1 MNTALFDQ
9 RVNRRWQDRGGTNPP
24 KRSGRFTK
32 KGPRPRAA
40 SLAEAK
46 KRRQELIDKV
56 EQAMPATYS
65 LGDLNDI
72 AIYHNPWLDR
82 VYPSTGGDIFT
93 APTASQPTWID
104 NSGTGSYTVS
114 GNSVY
119 LTGVTHDITSAGTL
133 DTTASVTFG
142 TTASDVTTNSNI
154 IINPTINPVSID
166 WGAVQRQNQ
175 QRANDAGLSV
185 DEFFG
190 ASDFVPGRTNI
201 QFDTHIRIVA
211 NDAVPPG
218 QVFVE
223 PNIDQN
229 GWFYPASGQWI
240 PLDPRQRLRQQM
252 APQRPPCR
260 ADGVSFQNCS
270 PAELTALSLLKKM
283 VDEPSWRTYLKYGF
297 VDVQGKSG
305 LRYQIRRGEWHVLV
319 RQAGKMVAE
328 LCVGLSARSQMPP
341 TDEVIARMIMAECDE
356 PELWRRANVDI
367 KAEHRRYHSNPQ
379 NHEHM
384 ERLVAAA

>member
-9 RVNRRWQDRGGTNPP
+9 RVSDRWQRRGGTNLP
-24 KRSGRFTK
+24 KRSARFTK
-32 KGPRPRAA
+32 PGHRPRSATR
-40 SLAEAK
+40 AEAR
-46 KRRQELIDKV
+46 KRRELVDRVAQE
-56 EQAMPATYS
+56 MPATYNIGD
-65 LGDLNDI
+65 LGDL
-72 AIYHNPWLDR
+72 IYQNPSWLGH
-82 VYPSTGGDIFT
+82 VYPTTGDGIYR
-93 APTASQPTWID
+93 APTTAQPTWVD
-104 NSGTGSYTVS
+104 STTSGSFTVGNGVYISGVDYGVTGSDVTATVT
-114 GNSVY
+114 Y
-119 LTGVTHDITSAGTL
+119 
-133 DTTASVTFG
+133 G

-154 IINPTINPVSID
+154 IINPTWHPVTINWPDI
-166 WGAVQRQNQ
+166 QRDNAA
-175 QRANDAGLSV
+175 RAWEAGQSV

-190 ASDFVPGRTNI
+190 ASDFVPGSGNI
-201 QFDTHIRIVA
+201 RFDTHIRIVA
-211 NDAVPPG
+211 NEAVPPG
-218 QVFVE
+218 HVWVQ
-223 PNIDQN
+223 PDIDQN
-229 GWFYPASGQWI
+229 GWFYPDSGQWI

-252 APQRPPCR
+252 VPQRPPCR
-260 ADGVSFQNCS
+260 ADGVSFENCT

-305 LRYQIRRGEWHVLV
+305 LRYQIRRGQWHVLV

-384 ERLVAAA
+384 ERLVAVA